1 MGQVVFRANRYFS
14 ERSEQLFLRAE
25 RAGRSQSGAMHVDKV
40 RHAAGY
46 TLFLI
51 QSDYAL
57 GRSFVCGSLY
67 HDCTL
72 ARPLNPHIDSGLP
85 V

>member
-46 TLFLI
+46 TLF
-51 QSDYAL
+51 
-57 GRSFVCGSLY
+57 
-67 HDCTL
+67 
-72 ARPLNPHIDSGLP
+72 
-85 V
+85 